1 MIRTNH
7 QDWVLPIAES
17 KIETPL
23 LPEPVLVNRRFD
35 VCSIEVGRTATLQ
48 VEIRNEGQG
57 PLTVTGIE
65 SALPDTQIQ
74 NAPLTVASGASGASE
89 TARIIFTPDTEG
101 AVSESILLQGNFSGD
116 RMEVTVS
123 AVAVVIPADARADFD
138 GSGVV
143 DFSDF
148 LLFAEAFGIPAA
160 AYDIDASGVVDFG
173 DFLVVAGSFGKQVG
187 D

>member
-1 MIRTNH
+1 MT
-7 QDWVLPIAES
+7 S
-17 KIETPL
+17 S
-23 LPEPVLVNRRFD
+23 FD
-35 VCSIEVGRTATLQ
+35 VGTVEVGRSATLQ
-48 VEIRNEGQG
+48 VEIRNDGQG

-65 SALPDTQIQ
+65 SALPDAQIQ
-74 NAPLTVASGASGASE
+74 NAPFTVAAGASE
-89 TARIIFTPDTEG
+89 TVRIVFTPDAEG
-101 AVSESILLQGNFSGD
+101 AVSESILLQGNFLGD
-116 RMEVTVS
+116 GMELTVS
-123 AVAVVIPADARADFD
+123 GMGIVIPADSRSDFD

-148 LLFAEAFGIPAA
+148 LLFAEAFGTPAA